1 MEGSSSK
8 EKRKDQKSS
17 QDHVVRAS
25 KKMWLY
31 RENETLCDVILI
43 AGEDKQRI
51 SAHRVVLSAASDY
64 FEAMFTGDFR
74 ESREEEVILNEIP
87 GDDLRRLVKFCYTG
101 ELELSEESSV
111 ESVKTLMSSANLL
124 QLKSV
129 VRDCGAFLKRY
140 LHSSN
145 CLGIAVFAD
154 QHSCDALLEAA
165 RKYANQHFLEV
176 CKKQEFLQISA
187 VQLGKLLASDD
198 LNVPSEEDV
207 FRALLAWFQH
217 ASKERKVYIP
227 DLLVLIRLHHLSPEF
242 IVDQVKPLCESRNC
256 LDLVTKA
263 FEWKLIPERRDLMP
277 NQKSR
282 RSGKGKLLAVI
293 RDNSRSRYVLRSYC
307 PETKQWTLETEF
319 MIGRNNC
326 STVLA
331 NNNIIFIGG
340 YEGGASKKV
349 DSFDIKTKTLK
360 SLSPMNYYR
369 RFCCAA
375 VLDGFL
381 YVFGGE
387 DSKNKSL
394 NNTVERLDLS
404 SGIWN
409 METPMQTKRS
419 EAGVAAFEGRLFV
432 IGGLAEKNQCLNSVE
447 RYDPQTKEWSFRAS
461 MEKRRSF
468 LGVTATRD
476 YIYAFGGYDHE
487 NRALSC
493 VERYDPR
500 ANLWTIVAS
509 LNISDWI
516 RSVLV
521 GEKILCATM
530 PSGKVVQFDPENNT
544 SSEFPKLDIPSG
556 HSFNNLFYNTD
567 N

>member
-1 MEGSSSK
+1 MEGSSSQD
-8 EKRKDQKSS
+8 KRKDQESS

-51 SAHRVVLSAASDY
+51 SAHRNVLSAASDY
-64 FEAMFTGDFR
+64 FEAMFTRDFR
-74 ESREEEVILNEIP
+74 ETREEEVILNEIP

-129 VRDCGAFLKRY
+129 VKDCGAFLERH
-140 LHSSN
+140 LSPSN
-145 CLGIAVFAD
+145 CLAIAVFAD
-154 QHSCDALLEAA
+154 QYSCDALLEAA

-187 VQLGKLLASDD
+187 EQLGKLLASDD

-217 ASKERKVYIP
+217 DSEKRKVYIP
-227 DLLVLIRLHHLSPEF
+227 GLLVLIPLHHLSAEV
-242 IVDQVKPLCESRNC
+242 IIDQVKPLCESTNC
-256 LDLVTKA
+256 LDLAMKA

-282 RSGKGKLLAVI
+282 RSGKGKLLAVTMGS
-293 RDNSRSRYVLRSYC
+293 SRNYYGLRSYC

-319 MIGRNNC
+319 GISRNNC
-326 STVLA
+326 ITVLA

-340 YEGGASKKV
+340 YKDDEDSKKV

-360 SLSPMNYYR
+360 SLSPMNYS
-369 RFCCAA
+369 RFYICAA

-387 DSKNKSL
+387 DSKNSFL
-394 NNTVERLDLS
+394 NTVERLDLS
-404 SGIWN
+404 NGIWN
-409 METPMQTKRS
+409 METPMQTKRYS
-419 EAGVAAFEGRLFV
+419 AGAAAFEGQLFV
-432 IGGLAEKNQCLNSVE
+432 IGGITEEKRCLNSVQC
-447 RYDPQTKEWSFRAS
+447 YDPQ
-461 MEKRRSF
+461 
-468 LGVTATRD
+468 
-476 YIYAFGGYDHE
+476 
-487 NRALSC
+487 
-493 VERYDPR
+493 
-500 ANLWTIVAS
+500 
-509 LNISDWI
+509 
-516 RSVLV
+516 
-521 GEKILCATM
+521 
-530 PSGKVVQFDPENNT
+530 
-544 SSEFPKLDIPSG
+544 
-556 HSFNNLFYNTD
+556 
-567 N
+567 